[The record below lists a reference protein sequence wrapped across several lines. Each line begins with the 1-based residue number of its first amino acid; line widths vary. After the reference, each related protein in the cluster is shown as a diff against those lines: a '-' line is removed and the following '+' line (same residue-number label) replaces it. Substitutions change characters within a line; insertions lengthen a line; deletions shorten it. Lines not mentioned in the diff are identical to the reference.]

1 MRCEVIAVGTEL
13 LLGQIVDTNSAWMG
27 EQLALAGIDS
37 HFQTK
42 VGDNRERMVSAL
54 RLALDRSEA
63 VILCGGLG
71 PTQDDITRDAIA
83 EVMGVELV
91 RDDSVAERLRAYFRA
106 RGREMPQSN
115 LRQADVPAGASLIPQ
130 MPGTAPGLVCPL
142 GGPGGGA
149 GGKVVYAVPGV
160 PYEMRIMLEG
170 TVLPDIKRRAGVS
183 AVIRSRTLRTWGTS
197 EARLGELVAERIDTL
212 DRSGRATI
220 AFLASGIEGLKVRV
234 TAKAQDEVSVA
245 KVLDEEEGHLREIL
259 GDLVFGV
266 DDETMERVVLG
277 MLRERGLSLA
287 VAESV
292 TGGMVAMR
300 LTAVPGASEVF
311 RGGVVAY
318 AGQVKRA
325 VLDVPEGPVVSVEAA
340 RAMAAGAARRLG
352 ADVGLATTGV
362 AGPEPQEGHAAGTVF
377 LGLARQGESE
387 AHEVRLPGDRERIR
401 QYAVIALLNLL
412 RLRLVGSRLPVV
424 PRN

>member
-27 EQLALAGIDS
+27 EHLALAGIDS

-54 RLALDRSEA
+54 RLALDRADA
-63 VILCGGLG
+63 VIMCGGLG

-83 EVMGVELV
+83 EVMGVDLV
-91 RDDSVAERLRAYFRA
+91 RDDAVADHLRAYFKA
-106 RGREMPQSN
+106 RGREMPLSN
-115 LRQADVPAGASLIPQ
+115 LRQADVPAGASRIPE
-130 MPGTAPGLVCPL
+130 MPGTAPGLVCPH
-142 GGPGGGA
+142 GE
-149 GGKVVYAVPGV
+149 KVIYAVPGV

-170 TVLPDIKRRAGVS
+170 TVIPDLKRRAGVS
-183 AVIRSRTLRTWGTS
+183 SVIRSRTLRTWGTS
-197 EARLGELVAERIDTL
+197 EARLGELCADRLEVLEDT
-212 DRSGRATI
+212 GRATI

-234 TAKAQDEVSVA
+234 TAKAQSEGAVSR
-245 KVLDEEEGHLREIL
+245 VLDEEEAHLRRIL

-266 DDETMERVVLG
+266 DDESMEKVVLD
-277 MLRERGLSLA
+277 LLAERGLTLA

-300 LTAVPGASEVF
+300 LTAVPGASAVF
-311 RGGVVAY
+311 RGAVVAY
-318 AGQVKRA
+318 ASEVKHD
-325 VLDVPEGPVVSVEAA
+325 VIDVPRGPVVSLDAA
-340 RAMAAGAARRLG
+340 RAMAAGAAERIG
-352 ADVGLATTGV
+352 ADIGLATTGV
-362 AGPEPQEGHAAGTVF
+362 AGPDRQEGHAPGTVF
-377 LGLARQGESE
+377 LGLHRNGESE
-387 AHEVRLPGDRERIR
+387 SHEVRLPGDRERIR

-412 RLRLVGSRLPVV
+412 RLRLVGSSLPVV

>member
-42 VGDNRERMVSAL
+42 VGDNHERMVGAI
-54 RLALDRSEA
+54 RLALGRADA

-83 EVMGVELV
+83 EVMGVDLV
-91 RDDSVAERLRAYFRA
+91 RDESVADRLRAYFRA
-106 RGREMPQSN
+106 RGREMPLSN
-115 LRQADVPAGASLIPQ
+115 LRQADVPAGASRIPQ
-130 MPGTAPGLVCPL
+130 MPGTAPGLVCPV
-142 GGPGGGA
+142 GE
-149 GGKVVYAVPGV
+149 KVVYAVPGV

-170 TVLPDIKRRAGVS
+170 TVLPDLKRRAGVS
-183 AVIRSRTLRTWGTS
+183 SVIRSRTLRTWGTS
-197 EARLGELVAERIDTL
+197 EARLGELCADRLAALEDT
-212 DRSGRATI
+212 GRATI

-234 TAKAQDEVSVA
+234 TAKAESEEAVA
-245 KVLDEEEGHLREIL
+245 RVLDEEEAHLRRIL

-266 DDETMERVVLG
+266 DDETMEKVVLG
-277 MLRERGLSLA
+277 LLGERGLTLA
-287 VAESV
+287 LAESV
-292 TGGMVAMR
+292 TGGMAAMR
-300 LTAVPGASEVF
+300 LTAVPGASAVF
-311 RGGVVAY
+311 RGGVVTY
-318 AGQVKRA
+318 ASEVKHD
-325 VLDVPEGPVVSVEAA
+325 LIGVPRGPVVSLEAA
-340 RAMAAGAARRLG
+340 RSMAAGAAARLG

-362 AGPEPQEGHAAGTVF
+362 AGPEGQEGHAPGTVF
-377 LGLARQGESE
+377 LGLHRGGEGE
-387 AHEVRLPGDRERIR
+387 AHEVRLPGDRERVR

-412 RLRLVGSRLPVV
+412 RLRLVGSSLPVV

>member
-42 VGDNRERMVSAL
+42 VGDNPERMVSAL
-54 RLALDRSEA
+54 RLALGRADA
-63 VILCGGLG
+63 VIMCGGLG
-71 PTQDDITRDAIA
+71 PTRDDITRDAIA
-83 EVMGVELV
+83 EVMGVDLV
-91 RDDSVAERLRAYFRA
+91 RDDAVADHLRAYFKA
-106 RGREMPQSN
+106 RGREMPLSN
-115 LRQADVPAGASLIPQ
+115 LQQADVPAGASRIPQ
-130 MPGTAPGLVCPL
+130 MPGTAPGLVCPH
-142 GGPGGGA
+142 GE
-149 GGKVVYAVPGV
+149 KVIYAVPGV

-170 TVLPDIKRRAGVS
+170 TVLPDLKRRAGVPS
-183 AVIRSRTLRTWGTS
+183 VIRSRTLRTWGTS
-197 EARLGELVAERIDTL
+197 EARLGELCSNRL
-212 DRSGRATI
+212 DALESTGRATI

-234 TAKAQDEVSVA
+234 TAKAESEEAVA
-245 KVLDEEEGHLREIL
+245 RVLDEEEAHLRRIL

-266 DDETMERVVLG
+266 DDESMERVVLA
-277 MLRERGLSLA
+277 LLEERDLTLA

-300 LTAVPGASEVF
+300 LTAIPGASAVF

-318 AGQVKRA
+318 ASEVKHG
-325 VLDVPEGPVVSVEAA
+325 VIDVPRGPVVSLDAA

-352 ADVGLATTGV
+352 ADIGLATTGV
-362 AGPEPQEGHAAGTVF
+362 AGPDRQEGHPPGTVF
-377 LGLARQGESE
+377 LGLHRDGESE

-412 RLRLVGSRLPVV
+412 RLRLVGSSLPVV

>member
-54 RLALDRSEA
+54 RLALGRADA

-71 PTQDDITRDAIA
+71 PTQDDITRDAIT
-83 EVMGVELV
+83 EVMGAELV
-91 RDDSVAERLRAYFRA
+91 RDESVAEHLRAYFKA
-106 RGREMPQSN
+106 RGREMPLSN
-115 LRQADVPAGASLIPQ
+115 LQQADVPAGASRIPQ
-130 MPGTAPGLVCPL
+130 MPGTAPGLVCPH
-142 GGPGGGA
+142 GE
-149 GGKVVYAVPGV
+149 KVIYAVPGV

-170 TVLPDIKRRAGVS
+170 TVIPDLKRRAGVS
-183 AVIRSRTLRTWGTS
+183 SVIRSRTLRTWGTS
-197 EARLGELVAERIDTL
+197 EARLGELCAGRL
-212 DRSGRATI
+212 DALETTGRATI

-234 TAKAQDEVSVA
+234 TAKAESEDAVSR
-245 KVLDEEEGHLREIL
+245 VLDEEEAELRRIL

-266 DDETMERVVLG
+266 DDESMEKVVLKLLG
-277 MLRERGLSLA
+277 ERDLTLA

-300 LTAVPGASEVF
+300 LTAVPGASAVF
-311 RGGVVAY
+311 RGAVVAY
-318 AGQVKRA
+318 ASEVKHD
-325 VLDVPEGPVVSVEAA
+325 VIDVPRGPVVSLDAA

-352 ADVGLATTGV
+352 ADIGLATTGV
-362 AGPEPQEGHAAGTVF
+362 AGPEGQEGHTPGTVF
-377 LGLARQGESE
+377 LGLHRNGESE

-412 RLRLVGSRLPVV
+412 RLRLVESSLPIV

>member
-42 VGDNRERMVSAL
+42 VGDNHERMVSAL
-54 RLALDRSEA
+54 RLALGRADA

-83 EVMGVELV
+83 EVMGVDLV
-91 RDDSVAERLRAYFRA
+91 RDECVADRLRAYFKA
-106 RGREMPQSN
+106 RSREMPLSN
-115 LRQADVPAGASLIPQ
+115 LRQADVPAGASRIPQ
-130 MPGTAPGLVCPL
+130 MPGTAPGLVCPI
-142 GGPGGGA
+142 

-170 TVLPDIKRRAGVS
+170 AVIPDLKRRAGVS
-183 AVIRSRTLRTWGTS
+183 SVIRSRTLRTWGTS
-197 EARLGELVAERIDTL
+197 EARLGELCADRLTALEDT
-212 DRSGRATI
+212 GRATI

-234 TAKAQDEVSVA
+234 TAKAESEEAVSR
-245 KVLDEEEGHLREIL
+245 VLDEEEAHLRRIL

-266 DDETMERVVLG
+266 DDETMEKVVLG
-277 MLRERGLSLA
+277 LLEERGLTLA

-292 TGGMVAMR
+292 TGGMAAMR
-300 LTAVPGASEVF
+300 LTAVPGASAVF

-318 AGQVKRA
+318 ASGVKHD
-325 VLDVPEGPVVSVEAA
+325 LLGVPRGPVVSLDAA
-340 RAMAAGAARRLG
+340 RAMAAGAAARLG

-362 AGPEPQEGHAAGTVF
+362 AGPEGQEGRAPGTVF
-377 LGLARQGESE
+377 LGLHRDGEGE

-412 RLRLVGSRLPVV
+412 RLRLVGSSLPVV

>member
-37 HFQTK
+37 HFQTR
-42 VGDNRERMVSAL
+42 VGDNHERMVSAL
-54 RLALDRSEA
+54 RLALGRADA

-83 EVMGVELV
+83 EVLGVDLV
-91 RDDSVAERLRAYFRA
+91 RDESVADRLRAYFRA
-106 RGREMPQSN
+106 RGRDMPLSN
-115 LRQADVPAGASLIPQ
+115 LRQADVPAGASRIPQ
-130 MPGTAPGLVCPL
+130 MPGTAPGLVCPF
-142 GGPGGGA
+142 GE
-149 GGKVVYAVPGV
+149 KVVYAVPGV

-170 TVLPDIKRRAGVS
+170 AVLPDLKRRAGVAS
-183 AVIRSRTLRTWGTS
+183 VIRSRTLRTWGTS
-197 EARLGELVAERIDTL
+197 EARLGELCAGRLAALEAT
-212 DRSGRATI
+212 GRATI

-234 TAKAQDEVSVA
+234 TAKAGSEEA
-245 KVLDEEEGHLREIL
+245 AARVLDEEEGRLRDVL

-266 DDETMERVVLG
+266 DDETMEKVVLG
-277 MLRERGLSLA
+277 LLGERGLTLA

-292 TGGMVAMR
+292 TGGMAAMR
-300 LTAVPGASEVF
+300 LTSVPGASAVF

-318 AGQVKRA
+318 ASEVKHD
-325 VLDVPEGPVVSVEAA
+325 VLGVPPGPVVSPDAA
-340 RAMAAGAARRLG
+340 RAMAAGACARLG
-352 ADVGLATTGV
+352 ADVGLAATGV
-362 AGPEPQEGHAAGTVF
+362 AGPEGQEGRAPGTEF
-377 LGLARQGESE
+377 LGLHRNGEGE

-412 RLRLVGSRLPVV
+412 RLRLVGSSLPVV
-424 PRN
+424 PRS

>member
-54 RLALDRSEA
+54 RLALERADA
-63 VILCGGLG
+63 VIMCGGLG
-71 PTQDDITRDAIA
+71 PTRDDITRDAIA
-83 EVMGVELV
+83 EVMGVDLV
-91 RDDSVAERLRAYFRA
+91 RDDAVADHLRAYFKA
-106 RGREMPQSN
+106 RGRDMPLSN
-115 LRQADVPAGASLIPQ
+115 LQQADVPAGASRIPQ
-130 MPGTAPGLVCPL
+130 MPGTAPGLVCPH
-142 GGPGGGA
+142 GE
-149 GGKVVYAVPGV
+149 KVVYAVPGV

-170 TVLPDIKRRAGVS
+170 TVIPDLKRRAGVS
-183 AVIRSRTLRTWGTS
+183 SVIRSRTLRTWGTS
-197 EARLGELVAERIDTL
+197 EARLGELCGDRL
-212 DRSGRATI
+212 DALERSGRATI

-234 TAKAQDEVSVA
+234 TAKAESEEAVVQ
-245 KVLDEEEGHLREIL
+245 VLDEEETELRGIL

-266 DDETMERVVLG
+266 DEESMEKVVLA
-277 MLRERGLSLA
+277 LLEARGLTLA

-292 TGGMVAMR
+292 TGGMVATR
-300 LTAVPGASEVF
+300 LTAIPGASAVF

-318 AGQVKRA
+318 ASEVKHR
-325 VLDVPEGPVVSVEAA
+325 VIDVPEGPVVSLDAA
-340 RAMAAGAARRLG
+340 RAMAAGVARRLG
-352 ADVGLATTGV
+352 ADIGLATTGV
-362 AGPEPQEGHAAGTVF
+362 AGPDGQEGHTPGTVF
-377 LGLARQGESE
+377 LGLHRDGESE

-412 RLRLVGSRLPVV
+412 RLRLVDSSLPVV

>member
-13 LLGQIVDTNSAWMG
+13 LLGQIVDTNSSWMG

-54 RLALDRSEA
+54 RLALGRADA
-63 VILCGGLG
+63 VIMCGGLG

-83 EVMGVELV
+83 EVMGVGLV
-91 RDDSVAERLRAYFRA
+91 RDESVADRLRAYFKA
-106 RGREMPQSN
+106 RGRDMPLSN
-115 LRQADVPAGASLIPQ
+115 LRQADVPAGASRIPQ

-142 GGPGGGA
+142 GEQ
-149 GGKVVYAVPGV
+149 VVYAVPGV

-170 TVLPDIKRRAGVS
+170 TVIPDLKRRAGVS
-183 AVIRSRTLRTWGTS
+183 SVIRSRTLRTWGTS
-197 EARLGELVAERIDTL
+197 EARLGELCADRLDTL
-212 DRSGRATI
+212 EGTGRATI

-234 TAKAQDEVSVA
+234 TAKAESEEAVA
-245 KVLDEEEGHLREIL
+245 RVLDEEEAELRTIL

-266 DDETMERVVLG
+266 DDESMERVVLG
-277 MLRERGLSLA
+277 LLEERELTLA

-300 LTAVPGASEVF
+300 LTAIPGASAVF

-318 AGQVKRA
+318 ASEVKHD
-325 VLDVPEGPVVSVEAA
+325 VIDVPRGPVVSLDAA

-352 ADVGLATTGV
+352 ADIGLATTGV
-362 AGPEPQEGHAAGTVF
+362 AGPDRQEGHTPGTVF
-377 LGLARQGESE
+377 LGLHRNGESE
-387 AHEVRLPGDRERIR
+387 SHEVRLPGDRERIR

-412 RLRLVGSRLPVV
+412 RLRLVESSLPVV

>member
-54 RLALDRSEA
+54 RLALERADA
-63 VILCGGLG
+63 VIMCGGLG

-83 EVMGVELV
+83 EVMGVGLV
-91 RDDSVAERLRAYFRA
+91 RDDAVADHLRAYFKS
-106 RGREMPQSN
+106 RGRAMPLSN
-115 LRQADVPAGASLIPQ
+115 LRQADVPAGASRIPE
-130 MPGTAPGLVCPL
+130 MPGTAPGLVCPH
-142 GGPGGGA
+142 GE
-149 GGKVVYAVPGV
+149 KVVYAVPGV

-170 TVLPDIKRRAGVS
+170 TVIPDLKRRAGVS
-183 AVIRSRTLRTWGTS
+183 SVIRSRTLRTWGTS
-197 EARLGELVAERIDTL
+197 EARLGELCADRLDTL
-212 DRSGRATI
+212 ERNGRATI

-234 TAKAQDEVSVA
+234 TAKAESEEAVA
-245 KVLDEEEGHLREIL
+245 QVLDEEEAELRGIL

-266 DDETMERVVLG
+266 DDESMEKVVLA
-277 MLRERGLSLA
+277 LLEERGLTLA

-300 LTAVPGASEVF
+300 LTAIPGASAVF

-318 AGQVKRA
+318 ASEVKYG
-325 VLDVPEGPVVSVEAA
+325 VIDVPRGPVVSLDAA

-352 ADVGLATTGV
+352 ADIGLATTGV
-362 AGPEPQEGHAAGTVF
+362 AGPDGQEGHAPGTVF
-377 LGLARQGESE
+377 LGLHRDGESE

-412 RLRLVGSRLPVV
+412 RLRLVDSSLPVV

>member
-37 HFQTK
+37 HFQSK

-54 RLALDRSEA
+54 RLALDRSDA
-63 VILCGGLG
+63 VIMCGGLG
-71 PTQDDITRDAIA
+71 PTPDDVTRDAIA
-83 EVMGVELV
+83 EVMGVRLV
-91 RDDSVAERLRAYFRA
+91 RDDSVAERLRAYFEA
-106 RGREMPQSN
+106 RGREMPESN

-130 MPGTAPGLVCPL
+130 MPGTAPGLVCPF
-142 GGPGGGA
+142 

-170 TVLPDIKRRAGVS
+170 TVVPDLKRRAGVS

-197 EARLGELVAERIDTL
+197 EARLGELVADRIDAL

-234 TAKAQDEVSVA
+234 TAKAEDEAAVA
-245 KVLDEEEGHLREIL
+245 RVLDEEEAHLRKIL
-259 GDLVFGV
+259 GDLVFGT
-266 DDETMERVVLG
+266 DDETMEKVVVAMLG
-277 MLRERGLSLA
+277 GRGLSLA

-292 TGGMVAMR
+292 TGGMVATR
-300 LTAVPGASEVF
+300 LTAVPGASAVF

-318 AGQVKRA
+318 ASEVKHE
-325 VLDVPEGPVVSVEAA
+325 VLGVPRGPVVSPEAA

-352 ADVGLATTGV
+352 ADVGLAATGV
-362 AGPEPQEGHAAGTVF
+362 AGPDRQEGHAVGTVF
-377 LGLARQGESE
+377 LGLHREGGSE

-412 RLRLVGSRLPVV
+412 RLRLLGSGLPVT